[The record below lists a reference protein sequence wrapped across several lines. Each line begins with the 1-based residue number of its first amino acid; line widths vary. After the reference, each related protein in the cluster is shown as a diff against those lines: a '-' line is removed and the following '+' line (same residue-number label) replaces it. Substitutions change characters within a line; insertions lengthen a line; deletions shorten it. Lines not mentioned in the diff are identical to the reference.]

1 MHLTICFLGFCF
13 CSFDLPR
20 LLLCF
25 IVCVF
30 LLLKQVFARYL
41 TLCPH
46 ITLLYS
52 YFPLYYALLTC
63 YYLNISDCTVEEAST
78 AQMYYIFTLK
88 TRHFKQIVG
97 SCLIRLFVTFNC
109 HKPLFLIYSFIFS
122 YIYTKL
128 VICSHAH
135 MTINFLLY
143 LAA

>member
-1 MHLTICFLGFCF
+1 MRCLEKGVNTHSMYWTRDC
-13 CSFDLPR
+13 
-20 LLLCF
+20 
-25 IVCVF
+25 
-30 LLLKQVFARYL
+30 ARYL

-109 HKPLFLIYSFIFS
+109 HKSLFLIYSFIFS